1 MKKKRLNRIEK
12 ILEMPR
18 EVVSNVPKVSIYGF
32 NEMIIEN
39 YRSIIEYENFFV
51 KIKTHIGIINI
62 NGLNLKLENM
72 NRDDIRITGIIDSI
86 DFESFDDELEENNC

>member
-18 EVVSNVPKVSIYGF
+18 EVVSNVPKVSIYGS

-39 YRSIIEYENFFV
+39 YRSIIEYEV
-51 KIKTHIGIINI
+51 I
-62 NGLNLKLENM
+62 
-72 NRDDIRITGIIDSI
+72 
-86 DFESFDDELEENNC
+86 